1 MSVVCIYSRDEQC
14 RHPHTHACKKE
25 TETLDTITQQ
35 TTHLSNHFYTICY
48 STQPLGASA
57 TAWKK
62 ELGRGKTGGY
72 YTELWSLTPLLI
84 LTSCIPLYTT
94 FPNTLGCDK
103 SAMLMKIS
111 SAGCLYSGARNLFWS
126 RWCPMKPIE
135 RPSTN
140 KPFSVPIWM
149 HVNPRTS

>member
-35 TTHLSNHFYTICY
+35 TTHLSNHFYTMCY

-62 ELGRGKTGGY
+62 RTWTRENWRVLHGIMVINAPTNTHVVHSTLYHLPQHPRLRQVGHVDEDIVGWVPVKRCTQ
-72 YTELWSLTPLLI
+72 SLLVKVVSDEP
-84 LTSCIPLYTT
+84 
-94 FPNTLGCDK
+94 DRAAK
-103 SAMLMKIS
+103 HEQA
-111 SAGCLYSGARNLFWS
+111 
-126 RWCPMKPIE
+126 
-135 RPSTN
+135 
-140 KPFSVPIWM
+140 V
-149 HVNPRTS
+149 